1 MSGTLFPPSAPTT
14 LQTQIPAYVF
24 EQYQDDDNIQAMN
37 SAFNVTAQ
45 NYLNWFN
52 GINLPI
58 YTQPQI
64 SGSLLDW
71 VAQGIYGLSR
81 PSLPYGMLKTI
92 GPLNTWL
99 LNTYVLNTLIV
110 SGTVTDFTTN
120 DDIFK
125 RIITWFFFKGD
136 GMSYSTTWLKRRIMR
151 FLVCSN
157 GTATNIDNT
166 YPISV
171 AFEGGGN
178 VLVTITV
185 SGGLVT
191 LPVAQVFQA
200 AVQVGAVSLPF
211 QLSFTVNIVNNA
223 LGLTDVSGVLHVTN
237 TTGWP
242 TSASGLTAGQV
253 WSNGGVVT
261 IVSGI
266 TPNPAAP
273 PFLYG
278 VNNSVQLLA
287 SGGGDFPLTDPHNVN
302 QVWNNAGISTV
313 SAG

>member
-1 MSGTLFPPSAPTT
+1 MPTA

-24 EQYQDDDNIQAMN
+24 EQYQDDDDVQAMN

-64 SGSLLDW
+64 SGALLDW

-99 LNTYVLNTLIV
+99 LNTYVLNTLTV
-110 SGTVTDFTTN
+110 TGLVTDFTTN

-136 GMSYSTTWLKRRIMR
+136 GMAYSTKWLKRRIMR
-151 FLVCSN
+151 FLVGTN
-157 GTATNIDNT
+157 GTAPNIGAT
-166 YPISV
+166 YPVSI
-171 AFEGGGN
+171 AYEGGGSA
-178 VLVTITV
+178 VITITI
-185 SGGLVT
+185 SGGMVT

-211 QLSFTVNIVNNA
+211 QLSFTVNIVNNV
-223 LGLTDVSGVLHVTN
+223 LGLQNVGGVLYVTN

-242 TSASGLTAGQV
+242 TSASGLSAGAV
-253 WSNGGVVT
+253 WSNGGVVN
-261 IVSGI
+261 IVPGH
-266 TPNPAAP
+266 TPTPGVP
-273 PFLYG
+273 PLIYG
-278 VNNSVQLLA
+278 VNSSAQLLNR
-287 SGGGDFPLTDPHNVN
+287 SGKNLPLTDPMSTD
-302 QVWNNAGISTV
+302 QIWNNANVANV